1 MNQVIY
7 LNMIEQE
14 KSHWW
19 YKGRREIIGQVIKP
33 YLQPAM
39 KILDAGCGAG
49 GNMEYMLKYGSVV
62 GVDIA
67 PEMVKHCRKKGLSAY
82 CESITALPFADH
94 VFDLVICLDVLEHL
108 ADERAALAELTRVVR
123 PGGVVVVS
131 VPAFNWL
138 WGEHD
143 ILNNHYRRYN
153 YGQLNRLVKEFP
165 LSIERTTYFNFFLLP
180 IVWAV
185 RQFKNSLPGFL
196 NKRTDLYLGSGRLN
210 RLFYQV
216 LKIEQLILVFCNLP
230 VGVSQVL
237 VARKK

>member
-7 LNMIEQE
+7 LNMIEKE

-19 YKGRREIIGQVIKP
+19 YKGRREIIEQVIQP

-67 PEMVKHCRKKGLSAY
+67 PEMVQHCRKMGLSAF
-82 CESITALPFADH
+82 CESITALPFTDH
-94 VFDLVICLDVLEHL
+94 SFDLVICLDVLEHL
-108 ADERAALAELTRVVR
+108 ADERAALAELSRVVR
-123 PGGVVVVS
+123 PGGVVVIS
-131 VPAFNWL
+131 VPAFSWL

-143 ILNNHYRRYN
+143 NLNNHYRRYD
-153 YGQLNRLVKEFP
+153 YGQLNKLVTEFP
-165 LSIERTTYFNFFLLP
+165 FSIERTTYFNFLLLP
-180 IVWAV
+180 MVWAV
-185 RQFKNSLPGFL
+185 RQFKNILPDCL
-196 NKRTDLYLGSGRLN
+196 NKKTDLDWGSGRFN
-210 RLFYQV
+210 RLFYRV
-216 LKIEQLILVFCNLP
+216 LKIEQIILGFGNLP
-230 VGVSQVL
+230 VGVSQLL